1 MMADEFWERW
11 LLLCIATAAGWLVF
25 VRRDAQVLTILNFG
39 VGIPSVGKR
48 SNGNGNSLNPMVAA
62 ASTSATCRMDG
73 WATMKTD
80 ESKSKTWKCSI
91 QPRRRHENL

>member
-1 MMADEFWERW
+1 MADEFWERW

-62 ASTSATCRMDG
+62 AVHERNMPNG
-73 WATMKTD
+73 WMGDD
-80 ESKSKTWKCSI
+80 ENGRKQK
-91 QPRRRHENL
+91 